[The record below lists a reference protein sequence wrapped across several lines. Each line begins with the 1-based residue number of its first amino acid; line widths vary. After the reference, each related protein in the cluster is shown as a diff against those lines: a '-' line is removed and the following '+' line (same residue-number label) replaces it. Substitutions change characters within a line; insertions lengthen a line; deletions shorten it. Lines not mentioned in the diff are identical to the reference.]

1 MSVTPVSR
9 RLVLAG
15 ALSIAAWNLGALE
28 GGEAVASSPT
38 LRWLSG
44 AGDPQPDNI
53 GGGGFGTWRGES
65 TTFARIWADASLK
78 DMGRVWMMDS
88 YKSSEWAGT
97 LDIACGGPRE
107 GQTWQSAATGGMD
120 STWRAT
126 CRSVRRKWGKLV
138 GVQLSMA
145 HEMNGSW
152 YPWSVTSA
160 TVDDFK
166 KAWARWHDIVNEEL
180 VEKGKH
186 AKICLSMN
194 ANTTSEVSVRPT
206 PSTLMWLVATTI
218 RCGRIC
224 VTSRLGMTT
233 STQRGRLD
241 RHEESKRGSTTL
253 GRSGSR
259 FRSPSGVSTRR
270 PAPITHSSSGKCV
283 TYSRRMDAPILRNQ
297 VLGKW
302 RARLTSIILTTA
314 GCGPRPTYLRQHS
327 TTARSSG
334 GRTRSR
340 VA

>member
-1 MSVTPVSR
+1 MSVKPVSR

-44 AGDPQPDNI
+44 AGDPQPGNI

-78 DMGRVWMMDS
+78 DMGRLWMMDS

-107 GQTWQSAATGGMD
+107 GQTWSSAATGGMD

-160 TVDDFK
+160 TVEDFK
-166 KAWARWHDIVNEEL
+166 KAWARWHGIVNEEL

-194 ANTTSEVSVRPT
+194 ANTISEVSVQELTPDTKYFDVVGCDYYSMWPDLRDESTWDDYKYATGATGSPRGIQAWFDYARSLGKPISFPEWGVNPET
-206 PSTLMWLVATTI
+206 RSDNPFFIRKMRDIFAANGCSDPAKPGSGQVAGEAYFNHSDNNRLWPKTDIPSTAQQYRSLKW
-218 RCGRIC
+218 
-224 VTSRLGMTT
+224 
-233 STQRGRLD
+233 
-241 RHEESKRGSTTL
+241 GS
-253 GRSGSR
+253 
-259 FRSPSGVSTRR
+259 
-270 PAPITHSSSGKCV
+270 
-283 TYSRRMDAPILRNQ
+283 N
-297 VLGKW
+297 
-302 RARLTSIILTTA
+302 
-314 GCGPRPTYLRQHS
+314 
-327 TTARSSG
+327 
-334 GRTRSR
+334 
-340 VA
+340 